1 MVLLL
6 DFFMQTNDLT
16 VDPIR
21 RNGKEFVN
29 NSLQTKIC
37 LLVRL
42 ETKCTVL
49 RDGFLVTPLE
59 ANYTGFEKSKFLTK
73 LFAI

>member
-16 VDPIR
+16 

-59 ANYTGFEKSKFLTK
+59 ANYTGFEKSKFLTN